1 MEENVNMKKK
11 VAKKIRE
18 AAEHAGNTEYKPA
31 LEQINESIKEINGIY
46 PITCEELE
54 KVRKLIEMYINSDEE
69 KDDFAEE
76 EFYWHLESI
85 AEDLES
91 SL

>member
-11 VAKKIRE
+11 VAKKIHE

-31 LEQINESIKEINGIY
+31 LEQINEAIKEINGIF
-46 PITCEELE
+46 PVTCEELE
-54 KVRKLIEMYINSDEE
+54 KVRKLIEMYLNSDEE
-69 KDDFAEE
+69 KEGFTEE
-76 EFYWHLESI
+76 EFYWHLDSI

-91 SL
+91 TI